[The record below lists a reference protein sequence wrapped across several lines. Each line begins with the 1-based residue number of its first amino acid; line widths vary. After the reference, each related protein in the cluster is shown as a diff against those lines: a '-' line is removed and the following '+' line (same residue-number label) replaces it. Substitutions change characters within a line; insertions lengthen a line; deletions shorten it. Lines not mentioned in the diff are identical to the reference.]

1 MSSGA
6 DAVSQSPTYQQVN
19 LCWNIKIIV
28 VRLLKTFKKKKLLH
42 KFIKM
47 EFEFV
52 LFVQQEN

>member
-6 DAVSQSPTYQQVN
+6 DAVSQSPLIKIKVN

-28 VRLLKTFKKKKLLH
+28 VRLLKIKKKLLH
-42 KFIKM
+42 KFI
-47 EFEFV
+47 EFV

>member
-28 VRLLKTFKKKKLLH
+28 VRLLKTFLKKLLH